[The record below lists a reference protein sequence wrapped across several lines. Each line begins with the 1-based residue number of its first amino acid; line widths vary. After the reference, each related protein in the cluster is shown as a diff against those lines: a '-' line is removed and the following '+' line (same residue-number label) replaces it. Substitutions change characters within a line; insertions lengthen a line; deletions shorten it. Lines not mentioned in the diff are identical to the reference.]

1 MFRNKIILITGG
13 TGSFGEAFLKYVL
26 KKKVKEVRIFSRD
39 EKKQEDLRI
48 KYLNEKIKFIIGDV
62 RDFNSLD
69 LALKKVD
76 YVFHAAALKQVP
88 SCEFFPFEAIKTN
101 ILGSENLA
109 NACIKNKVKK
119 VIGLSTDKAVYPIN
133 AMGASKTL
141 MEKIFIAKSRV
152 IENNNTCFCITRYG
166 NVMTSRGSVIP
177 LFISQIKENK
187 PLTITDPNM
196 TRFLMSLED
205 SISLVMKA
213 FKTGQSGDIFIK
225 KAPSAT
231 IINLAKAL
239 MKIHNKKLPIKI
251 IGTRHGEKKY
261 ETLLTKEEFT
271 KSHKYKNFFVIK
283 MDNRGLNY
291 NNFFTMGN
299 KLVSESPDYNS
310 SNVKLLTE
318 KELIVLLKKTIK
330 VGIKK

>member
-1 MFRNKIILITGG
+1 
-13 TGSFGEAFLKYVL
+13 
-26 KKKVKEVRIFSRD
+26 
-39 EKKQEDLRI
+39 
-48 KYLNEKIKFIIGDV
+48 
-62 RDFNSLD
+62 
-69 LALKKVD
+69 
-76 YVFHAAALKQVP
+76 
-88 SCEFFPFEAIKTN
+88 
-101 ILGSENLA
+101 
-109 NACIKNKVKK
+109 
-119 VIGLSTDKAVYPIN
+119 
-133 AMGASKTL
+133 
-141 MEKIFIAKSRV
+141 
-152 IENNNTCFCITRYG
+152 
-166 NVMTSRGSVIP
+166 
-177 LFISQIKENK
+177 
-187 PLTITDPNM
+187 
-196 TRFLMSLED
+196 
-205 SISLVMKA
+205 
-213 FKTGQSGDIFIK
+213 
-225 KAPSAT
+225 
-231 IINLAKAL
+231 